1 MPMTATRDVNEAVSE
16 SEFDRLRDLRAT
28 TMIRLSADRIH
39 RNYVAGT
46 LDPVTVR
53 EVDEVLADLRRL
65 GGEIA
70 REKSAGV
77 VSASVGRLADAL
89 DADDHISGQAVIR
102 VAAPTM
108 VAMAILAGWEVGSFS
123 PF

>member
-1 MPMTATRDVNEAVSE
+1 MTAMRDVNDAVSE
-16 SEFDRLRDLRAT
+16 SELDRLRDLRAT

-46 LDPVTVR
+46 LDPATVR

-70 REKSAGV
+70 REKSAAV
-77 VSASVGRLADAL
+77 VSTSVGRLADAL
-89 DADDHISGQAVIR
+89 DADDHITGQAEIR

-108 VAMAILAGWEVGSFS
+108 VAMAILAGWEVGALS

>member
-1 MPMTATRDVNEAVSE
+1 MTTMREAKDSMSE
-16 SEFDRLRDLRAT
+16 PEFDRLRDLRAT

-46 LDPVTVR
+46 LDPTTVR
-53 EVDEVLADLRRL
+53 EVDETLTELRRL

-70 REKSAGV
+70 REKSAKT
-77 VSASVGRLADAL
+77 VSTSVGKLADAL
-89 DADDHISGQAVIR
+89 DADDHVAGQAEIK

-108 VAMAILAGWEVGSFS
+108 VAMAILAGWEVGSLS

>member
-1 MPMTATRDVNEAVSE
+1 MTTTREMNDSMSE
-16 SEFDRLRDLRAT
+16 SEFERLRELRAT

-46 LDPVTVR
+46 LDPITAR
-53 EVDEVLADLRRL
+53 EIDDALTDLRRL

-70 REKSAGV
+70 REKSAKA
-77 VSASVGRLADAL
+77 VSTSVGKLADAL
-89 DADDHISGQAVIR
+89 DADDHVAGQREIKL
-102 VAAPTM
+102 AAPTM
-108 VAMAILAGWEVGSFS
+108 VAMAILAGWEVGSLS

>member
-1 MPMTATRDVNEAVSE
+1 MTAMRDVNDAVSE
-16 SEFDRLRDLRAT
+16 SELDRLRDLRAT

-53 EVDEVLADLRRL
+53 EVDEVLTDLRRL

-70 REKSAGV
+70 REKSAAV
-77 VSASVGRLADAL
+77 VSTSVGRLADAL
-89 DADDHISGQAVIR
+89 DADDHITGQAEIR

-108 VAMAILAGWEVGSFS
+108 VAMAILAGWEVGALS

>member
-1 MPMTATRDVNEAVSE
+1 MTTTWELNDSMSE
-16 SEFDRLRDLRAT
+16 SEFERLRELRAT

-39 RNYVAGT
+39 RNYAAGT
-46 LDPVTVR
+46 LDPTTSR
-53 EVDEVLADLRRL
+53 EIDDALTDLRRL

-70 REKSAGV
+70 REKSAKA
-77 VSASVGRLADAL
+77 VSTSVGKLADAL
-89 DADDHISGQAVIR
+89 DADDHVAGQREIK

-108 VAMAILAGWEVGSFS
+108 VAMAILAGWEVGSLS